1 MLIDKELLKRFYEIY
16 QVKAIEMPKYFG
28 FYEIIDNK
36 AYPAFTSERFIK
48 LLNMLWKEQVDMNF
62 DHDCDLETLIMY
74 RGETYPER
82 VIMDLVENA
91 PIHYEDQMYNNIRYY
106 VKDIFKEG

>member
-1 MLIDKELLKRFYEIY
+1 MLIDKELLKQFYETY
-16 QVKAIEMPKYFG
+16 EVKPIEMPKYFG

-36 AYPAFTSERFIK
+36 AYPAFTPERFIK

-62 DHDCDLETLIMY
+62 DYDCDLETLIMY
-74 RGETYPER
+74 RGQTYPER
-82 VIMDLVENA
+82 IITDLIENA
-91 PIHYEDQMYNNIRYY
+91 PIHYEDEMYNSIRYY